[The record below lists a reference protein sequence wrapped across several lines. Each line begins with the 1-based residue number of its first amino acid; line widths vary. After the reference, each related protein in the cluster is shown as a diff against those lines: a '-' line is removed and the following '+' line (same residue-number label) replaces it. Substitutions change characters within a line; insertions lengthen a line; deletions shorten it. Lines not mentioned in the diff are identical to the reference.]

1 MSVQQK
7 SVDTIRIISS
17 EAIQKANS
25 GHPGICIGAAPIG
38 FELFSDF
45 LRFSYKNPKW
55 DNRDRFVLSAG
66 HGSMLLYSL
75 LHLFGY
81 DLTMDD
87 IKNFRQ
93 LGSRT
98 PGHPEYG
105 KTAGVETSTGPLG
118 QGLGNAVGMAVAE
131 AYLAAKFNKP
141 EFPVVDHFTYCLC
154 GDGCLEEGIG
164 YESCSFAGAQ
174 KLGKLILLY
183 DSNNMTI
190 EGNIDCTFSEDIPT
204 RFAAQGWQVLRV
216 DDANNLLLLRAAIK
230 KAQSDLTRPTVII
243 CKTVIGYGSPLADS
257 PDVHGAPMGEENL
270 AKTKEFFGWKEE
282 PFTVPADVKEYC
294 KKIADE
300 KLKYEEEWNEL
311 FAKYEQAYP
320 ELAAEYKR
328 FMGGI
333 EPDFKKIEGLF
344 DYSAPEAT
352 RASGGKALA
361 KISQLMPN
369 IMSGSAD
376 LAPSTKTELKGAGY
390 FSPENRLG
398 RNIHYGIREHAM
410 AAICN
415 GIQLHGGLQALC
427 STFFSFADYMKAGI
441 RMSALMNIPVIYV
454 MTHDSI
460 GVGEDGPTHQ
470 PMEQLISLRS
480 IPNIKVFRPC
490 DGREAAAAYVSALT
504 QSNPTAI
511 VLTRQNLP
519 QYPGT
524 GLKALLGGYV
534 LSDCEGTPDVILIGT
549 GSEIELCM
557 GAKDILASKGRKVRV
572 VSMPCMEEFERQT
585 QEYKDSVLPPAVK
598 ARVCV
603 EAASHF
609 AWYKY
614 SGDCGEV
621 IAMHSFGTSGPAKQ
635 LFEYFG
641 FTKENVAEKAE
652 LSISKAAAQ
661 FNAYAAAVKASE
673 KK

>member
-45 LRFSYKNPKW
+45 LRFSYKKPKW

-490 DGREAAAAYVSALT
+490 DGRETAAAYVSALT